1 MIPAPGGVSATE
13 HPPTP
18 ERSKN
23 MRVEIWSDIACPW
36 CYIGKARF
44 EKGLADFAHRDD
56 IEVVHRSF
64 ELDPNRPKGD
74 TAPVIDMLA
83 KKYGRTLDEAR
94 AMEAH
99 VASNAH
105 SEGLEYR
112 TEGRDHGNT
121 FDIHRLLHL
130 AKERGRQNELL
141 DLAYRANFAE
151 ERSVFDTETL
161 VRLGVEAGLDETE
174 VRSVLADERVR
185 GRGTGGRARSGRTRR
200 ERCAV
205 LRPRPPLRHLRRAA
219 RRGLH
224 PGPGT
229 GLAGPGAAA
238 DRRRR
243 RRVRRRRHLR
253 RISEAW
259 GFPLKVCN

>member
-1 MIPAPGGVSATE
+1 
-13 HPPTP
+13 
-18 ERSKN
+18 

-44 EKGLADFAHRDD
+44 EKGLAEFAHRDE

-74 TAPVIDMLA
+74 TASVIDMLA

-105 SEGLEYR
+105 SEGLGYR

-130 AKERGRQNELL
+130 ARERGRQNELL

-151 ERSVFDTETL
+151 ERSVFDGETL

-174 VRSVLADERVR
+174 VRTVLADETAYADAVR
-185 GRGTGGRARSGRTRR
+185 ADEREAAELGANGVPFFVLDRRYGISGGQPAEVFTQALEQAWQGRA
-200 ERCAV
+200 
-205 LRPRPPLRHLRRAA
+205 LQP
-219 RRGLH
+219 
-224 PGPGT
+224 
-229 GLAGPGAAA
+229 AGGDAAA
-238 DRRRR
+238 CD
-243 RRVRRRRHLR
+243 VDGTC
-253 RISEAW
+253 EA
-259 GFPLKVCN
+259 